1 MTQAPSSVSFD
12 PVRPTRVSSDVVA
25 QIREAILSGRV
36 KPGDRLPTERDMAQ
50 QFGVSRV
57 TIRDA
62 LRALEAGGLVRVKVG
77 GGGGPY
83 VTQPDIGVLRDS
95 LSAHFQLHGATLR
108 ELAEA
113 RMALET
119 TAARLAA
126 ERATEADLVAL
137 RSALERPSTNTA
149 AVSLDFHTTLVGAAH
164 NRPLLTMF
172 SATRALIQE
181 AFDGLHAR
189 QPDMVETARR
199 VHTALYDSIAA
210 RDPDRAVRLMREHM
224 QDFAARAERAEA
236 GS

>member
-1 MTQAPSSVSFD
+1 VTQAAGLSFD
-12 PVRPTRVSSDVVA
+12 PVRPTRASSDVVA
-25 QIREAILSGRV
+25 QIREAILSGKV

-62 LRALEAGGLVRVKVG
+62 LRALEAGGLIRVKIG

-95 LSAHFQLHGATLR
+95 LGAHFQLHGATLR

-126 ERATEADLVAL
+126 ERATEADLASLKAAL
-137 RSALERPSTNTA
+137 TPSQPTSTA
-149 AVSLDFHTTLVGAAH
+149 SLSLDFHTTLVAASH
-164 NRPLLTMF
+164 NRALLIMF

-181 AFDGLHAR
+181 AFDALHAR
-189 QPDMVETARR
+189 QPDMAETARR
-199 VHTALYDSIAA
+199 VHTALYEAIAE
-210 RDPDRAVRLMREHM
+210 RDADRAVRLMREHM
-224 QDFAARAERAEA
+224 LDFAARAERAGER
-236 GS
+236 

>member
-1 MTQAPSSVSFD
+1 MQAG
-12 PVRPTRVSSDVVA
+12 VRFERVRFARASSDVVV
-25 QIREAILSGRV
+25 QIREAILSGKV

-62 LRALEAGGLVRVKVG
+62 LRALEAGGLIRVKIG

-83 VTQPDIGVLRDS
+83 VTQPDIGILRDS
-95 LSAHFQLHGATLR
+95 LNAHFQLHGATPH

-126 ERATEADLVAL
+126 ERATDEDLAGL
-137 RSALERPSTNTA
+137 RSALTDQNPSTATR
-149 AVSLDFHTTLVGAAH
+149 SLDFHTTLVAASH
-164 NRPLLTMF
+164 NRALLIMF

-181 AFDGLHAR
+181 AFDALHAR
-189 QPDMVETARR
+189 QPDMADTARR
-199 VHTALYDSIAA
+199 VHTALYEAIER
-210 RDPDRAVRLMREHM
+210 RDPDLAVRLMREHM
-224 QDFAARAERAEA
+224 LDFAARAERADEQ
-236 GS
+236 G

>member
-1 MTQAPSSVSFD
+1 MQAGVSFE
-12 PVRPTRVSSDVVA
+12 PVRPSRASADVVA
-25 QIREAILSGRV
+25 QIREAILSGKV

-62 LRALEAGGLVRVKVG
+62 LRALEAGGLIRVKIG

-83 VTQPDIGVLRDS
+83 VTQPDIGILRDS

-126 ERATEADLVAL
+126 ERATEEDIAAL
-137 RSALERPSTNTA
+137 GSALAAPNPSTATR
-149 AVSLDFHTTLVGAAH
+149 SLDFHTTLVAASH
-164 NRPLLTMF
+164 NRALLIMF

-181 AFDGLHAR
+181 AFDALHAR
-189 QPDMVETARR
+189 QPDMAETARR
-199 VHTALYDSIAA
+199 VHTALYQAIQQ
-210 RDPDRAVRLMREHM
+210 RHPDLAVRLMREHM
-224 QDFAARAERAEA
+224 LDFAARAERAEEQ
-236 GS
+236 G

>member
-1 MTQAPSSVSFD
+1 VAQAPSSVSFD
-12 PVRPTRVSSDVVA
+12 PVRPTRASNDVVA

-62 LRALEAGGLVRVKVG
+62 LRALEAGGLIRVKVG

-126 ERATEADLVAL
+126 ERATDADLTSL
-137 RSALERPSTNTA
+137 KSAIERRA
-149 AVSLDFHTTLVGAAH
+149 SLDFHATLVGAAH

-199 VHTALYDSIAA
+199 VHTQLYEAIAS
-210 RDPDRAVRLMREHM
+210 REPDLAVRLMREHM
-224 QDFAARAERAEA
+224 LDFAARAERAERA
-236 GS
+236 ETG

>member
-1 MTQAPSSVSFD
+1 MRFE
-12 PVRPTRVSSDVVA
+12 PVRPSRASADVVA
-25 QIREAILSGRV
+25 QIREAILSGKV

-62 LRALEAGGLVRVKVG
+62 LRTLEAGGLIRVKIG

-83 VTQPDIGVLRDS
+83 VTQPDIAILTDS

-126 ERATEADLVAL
+126 ERATEEDIAAL
-137 RSALERPSTNTA
+137 SAALTGQNPSTATR
-149 AVSLDFHTTLVGAAH
+149 SLDFHTTLVAASH
-164 NRPLLTMF
+164 NRALLIMF

-181 AFDGLHAR
+181 AFDALHAR
-189 QPDMVETARR
+189 QPDMAEAARR
-199 VHTALYDSIAA
+199 VHTALYRAIQQ
-210 RDPDRAVRLMREHM
+210 RDPETAVRLMREHM
-224 QDFAARAERAEA
+224 LDFAARAERAEEA
-236 GS
+236 G